1 MTTVTAVSQAGHD
14 TFDALNIEYEK
25 AYRNNPFK
33 ILAVEKAIALL
44 SPGSKVL
51 DVGCG
56 TGVPVSLLLAEAG
69 LEVTGFDISAKMISF
84 AQKRVKGNFS
94 VSDMVKFKVEDTFS
108 GVFMIFAHLQLSYA
122 AVHATVYKFVSALKP
137 GGIFVLG
144 QMPSDTY
151 VKDEDEAS
159 SYDETRTY
167 VEDYNA
173 PFMGEPLPTFMMSER
188 GQRDFLTSMGLEIV
202 DETIDEFQPD
212 NERCEPEMQQYII
225 ARRPVDGKILQSQ
238 PLPKVVE

>member
-1 MTTVTAVSQAGHD
+1 MPTVAAGSQAGHD

-33 ILAVEKAIALL
+33 ITAVKKAISLL
-44 SPGSKVL
+44 DPASKVL

-56 TGVPVSLLLAEAG
+56 TGVPVSELLSEAG
-69 LEVTGFDISAKMISF
+69 LEVIGFDIAPKMVEL
-84 AQKRVKGNFS
+84 AQQRVKGAFS
-94 VSDMVKFKVEDTFS
+94 VSDMVQFKVEDTFS

-122 AVHATVYKFVSALKP
+122 AVHAAVYKYVCALKP
-137 GGIFVLG
+137 GGIFVFG

-151 VKDEDEAS
+151 VKDEDDS

-173 PFMGEPLPTFMMSER
+173 PFMGEPLPTFMMSAQ
-188 GQRDFLTSMGLEIV
+188 GQRNFLTSMGLEIV
-202 DETIDEFQPD
+202 SETIDDFQPD
-212 NERCEPEMQQYII
+212 NEICEPEKQQYII
-225 ARRPVDGKILQSQ
+225 ARRPVDGKIVEPQ
-238 PLPKVVE
+238 PLPRRES

>member
-1 MTTVTAVSQAGHD
+1 MVAVTAGSQAGHD
-14 TFDALNIEYEK
+14 TFDALNISYEK

-33 ILAVEKAIALL
+33 VAAIKKAIALL
-44 SPGSKVL
+44 EPASKVL

-56 TGVPVSLLLAEAG
+56 TGVPVSELLAEAG
-69 LEVTGFDISAKMISF
+69 LEVVGFDISPKMIEF
-84 AQKRVKGNFS
+84 AQKRVKGTFS
-94 VSDMVKFKVEDTFS
+94 VSDMLQFKFEDEDIFS

-122 AVHATVYKFVSALKP
+122 AVHTAVFKYVSALKP

-151 VKDEDEAS
+151 VKEEDID

-173 PFMGEPLPTFMMSER
+173 PFMGEPLPTFMMSEQ
-188 GQRDFLTSMGLEIV
+188 GQRNFLMSMGLEIV
-202 DETIDEFQPD
+202 SETVDKFQPD
-212 NERCEPEMQQYII
+212 NEICEPEMQQYII
-225 ARRPVDGKILQSQ
+225 ARRPVDGKIIEPQ
-238 PLPKVVE
+238 PFPRK